1 MFNRIINVLIARR
14 DRKKLTFYYFAHG
27 PINLSSLIKDL
38 FKIYATRI
46 WMSAVNPSTL
56 AGRSSTNNNV
66 EGREGADPLPVISTP
81 EPRPSHPES
90 VSSGSSLQD
99 DARPSNSTALPEVSP
114 SHRAGLST
122 PLSSYA
128 SFSKPSI
135 TSVKMYVI

>member
-1 MFNRIINVLIARR
+1 MFNRIIGVLIARR

-27 PINLSSLIKDL
+27 YINLSPLIKDL

-46 WMSAVNPSTL
+46 WMSAVNPSTP
-56 AGRSSTNNNV
+56 AGPSSTNDDV
-66 EGREGADPLPVISTP
+66 EDGKRIDPLPVMSTP
-81 EPRPSHPES
+81 EPRPPHPES

-128 SFSKPSI
+128 SFPKPSI